1 MNTDDLMNNINQ
13 LKTFQELEKCLFDAE
28 RNFSDESAMAAYV
41 YLITDSWII
50 QDGGYESLQS
60 ARKCRDFILK
70 LCPDKIKKLGVPGN
84 AAFIL
89 PPEKFLLTIADTYK
103 KLACLFKAETRD
115 VQKINEFDGSFYA
128 KQYWHILESGPIG
141 IKGNAEEE
149 SQFAVACAHLIRA
162 TYLTE
167 EYRLMMSDESIAKKI
182 KDYTGKN
189 NGCLNFVA
197 VFAVIVLIFVIT
209 VA

>member
-1 MNTDDLMNNINQ
+1 MNNINQ

-28 RNFSDESAMAAYV
+28 QNFSDESAMAAYV

-84 AAFIL
+84 TAFIL
-89 PPEKFLLTIADTYK
+89 PPEKFLLTTADTYK

-115 VQKINEFDGSFYA
+115 VQKINEGLVCIMRSANAQQSCTSFLYRYER
-128 KQYWHILESGPIG
+128 KSLGIPIYQILNRSRRSSWLSGWHL
-141 IKGNAEEE
+141 
-149 SQFAVACAHLIRA
+149 
-162 TYLTE
+162 
-167 EYRLMMSDESIAKKI
+167 
-182 KDYTGKN
+182 
-189 NGCLNFVA
+189 
-197 VFAVIVLIFVIT
+197 
-209 VA
+209 